1 MTSRR
6 GYIPERL
13 IVIALV
19 VIVWATLAPL
29 SYRYVAIRMT
39 PHGVPFGIK
48 EHAIALLAPL
58 LVAAVG
64 LCLKAGVD
72 SLQDWLW
79 ERTPDKRSRKRK

>member
-6 GYIPERL
+6 GHSSERL

-19 VIVWATLAPL
+19 VIVWAALAPF
-29 SYRYVAIRMT
+29 SYRYVAIRMIPYGT
-39 PHGVPFGIK
+39 PFGFK

-58 LVAAVG
+58 LVAVVG
-64 LCLKAGVD
+64 LCLKAGMD

-79 ERTPDKRSRKRK
+79 EHTREKRSRMRK